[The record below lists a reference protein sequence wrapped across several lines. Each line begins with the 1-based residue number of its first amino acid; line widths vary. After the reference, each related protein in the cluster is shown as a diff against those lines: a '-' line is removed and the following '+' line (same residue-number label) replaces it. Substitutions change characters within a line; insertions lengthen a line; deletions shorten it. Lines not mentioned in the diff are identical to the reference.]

1 MKYLIYGKG
10 WISEHIQLIL
20 DKSGDSYFLGNRVKY
35 FEKTLREVERYKP
48 DRIIC
53 CLGRNSGGKFTSIDY
68 LQQDDK
74 LDENLSSN
82 LNAPII
88 LAEISKQ
95 LDINMLYF
103 GTGCIF
109 NYDSK
114 HTIENN
120 VGYTEEDFPN
130 FTGSNYSIV
139 KGYTDTL
146 MRNYPTVLNARIRMP
161 ISESH
166 HKSDFITKILNY
178 PKIVS
183 IPNSM
188 TILSDIIPTLIGLL
202 HDKIGGTVNATNPDK
217 ISHDDILKFV
227 ELVNKTK
234 LNYTLIDITEQNKI
248 LLSKRSN
255 NLLDTTKILKLHSQ
269 ITLEVRIKYSIPP
282 KLENIKNGI
291 LTIIRNRK
299 EKDYNIIP
307 KIVKPRKIMVTGG
320 CGFIGS
326 NFINYWHEKYPDDF
340 ILNIDRLDECADINN
355 VINQELN
362 YHFVKCDITD
372 KNLVLFLLQ
381 EYKIEYI
388 FHFAAQTHVDH
399 SFGNSIE
406 FTKSNVLGTHTLL
419 EAGRYYGK
427 IKKFIHIS
435 TDEVYG
441 EISKGSSMEKS
452 ILDPT
457 NPYAA
462 TKAGAEFIVKSFG
475 KSFNFPYIIT
485 RGNNVYGPRQYPDKV
500 IPKFITQLK
509 MRQKMTIHGFG
520 DNIRNFIY
528 VDDVSRAIES
538 IFLKGKI
545 HGIYNI
551 RSENEYSVN
560 EIAKELLKRF
570 YPQDSIKDWIKTI
583 PDRNFN
589 DCRYSVNCEKLKSL
603 GWQQEVD
610 FETGIKQTI
619 DWYLK

>member
-1 MKYLIYGKG
+1 MKFLIYGKG
-10 WISEHIQLIL
+10 WISEHIQVIL
-20 DKSGDSYFLGNRVKY
+20 ENSGDAFFIGNRVNNFKS
-35 FEKTLREVERYKP
+35 TLREVERYSP

-53 CLGRNSGGKFTSIDY
+53 CLGRTSGGKFTSIDY
-68 LQQDDK
+68 LQQEDK
-74 LDENLSSN
+74 LDENLSCN
-82 LNAPII
+82 LNAPMI

-95 LDINMLYF
+95 LNINMLYF

-114 HTIENN
+114 HTISNN
-120 VGYTEEDFPN
+120 IGYTENDFPN
-130 FTGSNYSIV
+130 FTGSHYSTV

-166 HKSDFITKILNY
+166 HKRDFITKILNY

-188 TILSDIIPTLIGLL
+188 TVLSDIIPTLIGLL
-202 HDKIGGTVNATNPDK
+202 HDSVGGTINATNPNS
-217 ISHDDILKFV
+217 ISHDEILKMV
-227 ELVNKTK
+227 EKVNRDR
-234 LNYTLIDITEQNKI
+234 LNYTLIDLSEQDKM

-255 NLLDTTKILKLHSQ
+255 NLLDTTKIVHLHSE
-269 ITLEVRIKYSIPP
+269 ISHDIRLKYSIPP
-282 KLENIKNGI
+282 KLENIQSRMYEI
-291 LTIIRNRK
+291 VRNRK
-299 EKDYNIIP
+299 GRKYDIIQQKP
-307 KIVKPRKIMVTGG
+307 KPRKIMVTGG
-320 CGFIGS
+320 CGFIAS
-326 NFINYWHEKYPDDF
+326 NFINYWHQKYPDDF
-340 ILNIDRLDECADINN
+340 ILNVDRLDECSDVDN
-355 VINQELN
+355 VINQTVN
-362 YHFVKCDITD
+362 YRFVKCDVTD
-372 KNLVLFLLQ
+372 KNLILFLLQ
-381 EYKIEYI
+381 EYDIEYI

-427 IKKFIHIS
+427 IQKFIHIS

-441 EISKGSSMEKS
+441 EIPEGSSIEKS

-500 IPKFITQLK
+500 IPKFITQLRSK
-509 MRQKMTIHGFG
+509 QKMTIHGFG
-520 DNIRNFIY
+520 NNVRNFIY
-528 VDDVSRAIES
+528 VDDVSRAVEA
-538 IFLKGKI
+538 IFLKGEI

-551 RSENEYSVN
+551 GSNDEYSVN
-560 EIAKELLKRF
+560 HIAKELLKRF
-570 YPQDSIKDWIKTI
+570 YPQDDVADWVKSV
-583 PDRNFN
+583 PDRHFN
-589 DCRYSVNCEKLKSL
+589 DCRYSVNCDRLKSL
-603 GWQQEVD
+603 GWKQEVD
-610 FETGIKQTI
+610 FETGIKRTI
-619 DWYLK
+619 DWYVK